1 MCWMQSAKTAIRRTL
16 AWPYLLV
23 RARLTTLRIN
33 LLRSL
38 ALRLTRRAE
47 RLGDR
52 SRANSSRALALMGR
66 TKPKRTR
73 TKAPKTAHN
82 RRRRAAQRGDGPAG
96 AWHYVIEGVGSQE
109 GLRYLLDAGLFG
121 RSLPRE
127 LTMPPGDRILVLVP
141 HQDDEGIGAGGTLIR
156 SARAGKRLRLVYY
169 TDGATHFGD
178 LPREEVSRLRYGE
191 ARRAWRRLAERLD
204 FLGVPTGTLSVPA
217 AAVDRLVEIVRE
229 FRPDTIFV
237 PTFLEEPYEHR
248 ILNRWLMAAAERTSL
263 EEVDVWGY
271 QITARAPGTAVVDIT
286 DVWRRKRRLNR
297 SWRSSNTKFDYGHLA
312 MGQDIANA
320 MHLKGGLVMK
330 STTPH
335 AEVFHRFPAREYLAL
350 TRRFLALAASVEQA
364 LEPESPP
371 PDFLVIGMQKSGT
384 YWLTALLDAHPQI
397 RCFPSRPAGGDGS
410 SEAHLFDVM
419 ARLETDPESF
429 ARSMSARLDGAFAD
443 LAEGSLPESETE
455 RAELRAKLATRFA
468 RYCDEQRRLH
478 GKPFVG
484 EKTTETVH
492 HLDLVE
498 EAFPGIRKLCILR
511 DPRDRAVSFHYH
523 QMRKGRRP
531 DVPIGDADVDAY
543 IERVRADYEGL
554 LGIEGPYLVLTYEEL
569 SASPVAT
576 LMSVLRFLDAYASED
591 HVRDMLARA
600 SFERLTDRDRGA
612 EAADSYYRK
621 GVVGD
626 WSAKLDPA
634 QAERMVETLEA
645 LTARVEERFG
655 LDLGAYREAA
665 PGGLPEEPP
674 PTEPRSSRN
683 SANARSSGVST
694 S

>member
-297 SWRSSNTKFDYGHLA
+297 SWTSSNTKFDYGHLA

-665 PGGLPEEPP
+665 PGRLPEEPP